1 VEEGAEQLSGLDIE
15 FRKVMDRY
23 YMENP
28 PLDGRIASHYLL
40 LSRCDR
46 LDEFSMDFIARKVF
60 DIEQSLEQ
68 AEARVAGLEKLSED
82 LHESWRKVNRAKE
95 KAEAR
100 VKRLEL
106 ELDDNKDALA
116 ILVNLVPQKY
126 LDEAM
131 KIKFTKKKEQS

>member
-1 VEEGAEQLSGLDIE
+1 LSGLDIE

-60 DIEQSLEQ
+60 DIEQKLEQ
-68 AEARVAGLEKLSED
+68 AEARVA
-82 LHESWRKVNRAKE
+82 
-95 KAEAR
+95 
-100 VKRLEL
+100 EL
-106 ELDDNKDALA
+106 ETDSE
-116 ILVNLVPQKY
+116 NLISIGNAMYNVIEV
-126 LDEAM
+126 LDEGGNWPES
-131 KIKFTKKKEQS
+131 KIGKAWVDEVMSNNKEQES